1 VHCLVC
7 SNLTLLTSAGV
18 QLVPFSPIRDGRLP
32 PGLSGVLLGGG
43 PAHRWAHHLAANGPM
58 LAALRAFAAAGG
70 LVWAEGSG
78 MVYVSQS
85 LTTGM
90 QQHVL
95 GEWLQLFIRP
105 DGSLLSVPMCSDT
118 QHVVTHCLLS
128 HLLWHCL
135 RHLYR
140 CGMHAAVC

>member
-1 VHCLVC
+1 MLCIHLLC
-7 SNLTLLTSAGV
+7 SNMTLLTSAGV
-18 QLVPFSPIRDGRLP
+18 QLVPFSPLRDGRLP

-43 PAHRWAHHLAANGPM
+43 PAHRWVHHLAANGPM

-78 MVYVSQS
+78 LVYVSQS

-95 GEWLQLFIRP
+95 GEWPQQLGGLGAGHSNICAI
-105 DGSLLSVPMCSDT
+105 V
-118 QHVVTHCLLS
+118 Q
-128 HLLWHCL
+128 
-135 RHLYR
+135 
-140 CGMHAAVC
+140 CGPLTCWKTC